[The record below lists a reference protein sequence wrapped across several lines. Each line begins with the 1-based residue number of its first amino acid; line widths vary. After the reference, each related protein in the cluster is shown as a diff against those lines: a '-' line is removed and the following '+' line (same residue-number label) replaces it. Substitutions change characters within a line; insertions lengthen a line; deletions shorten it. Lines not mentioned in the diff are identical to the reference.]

1 MKRKILCLI
10 ASLSLF
16 CVALYL
22 SGCQKQEQ
30 RKVNLV
36 VTVEFDDTQGFFNAE
51 QKSVLERAF
60 ITDENGLK
68 NFILKNSNRKK
79 TVDSTFVETVKLSG
93 SVAMFMPKYE
103 YSFIAGEYQEVNPDG
118 YDNRLFSDT
127 GEVDLNGKPSV
138 ERFFK
143 EQELLSAIVEKLNA
157 KKLGFLETDEI
168 ENLTVVFSKLNVG
181 LNQTDIFWPHQAKAY
196 YGDREGLSS
205 VYYLGGNETA
215 LKDVK
220 LGDKS
225 INSYIFI
232 PYAFIFNGE
241 KLLTTTLCHEYMH
254 ALGAPDLY
262 RNGAKEFVGEFDIM
276 GGTETDVPNLS
287 LSYVRYKLG
296 WISELS
302 HVQPISKSGEYVL
315 YPTENYGGTLAYKI
329 TLPEFAQ
336 KGESFYIEYRKLGEG
351 SRANTQTEGVI
362 VYRVNEDNGY
372 LNSKGETGSSWRGNA
387 YFEEVSVFTFWRELL
402 NGGIE
407 EREQITSMGTC
418 YATIF
423 DKAGYTAYG
432 SAVEGE
438 KVNAITYSDGTN
450 SKITVEYLGSTTN
463 GGVKVKIGLP
473 EIKFATKINE
483 GIVAK
488 NGNRHVLT
496 FDSDHYGKTAY
507 VLYSEKRILNPKA
520 EKLAKPRVNGN
531 NVIKLR
537 TEFLQTTLPK
547 FDGIEKFVYVFY
559 GDENGFT
566 TVKEYKIA
574 GIKNLNATA
583 VIVIAIGV
591 GVVLPTGTLYIIKRI
606 SKRRNEDEKQ

>member
-1 MKRKILCLI
+1 MKRKIICFI
-10 ASLSLF
+10 ISFLF
-16 CVALYL
+16 AFSIPFQ
-22 SGCQKQEQ
+22 SGCKKQTA
-30 RKVNLV
+30 KSLNLV
-36 VTVEFDDTQGFFNAE
+36 VTVEFEDTQGFFKEE
-51 QKSVLERAF
+51 QSSILNRAF
-60 ITDENGLK
+60 ITDKNGLK
-68 NFILKNSNRKK
+68 NFILKNSNCKK
-79 TVDSTFVETVKLSG
+79 TVETVFTQTVKIDK
-93 SVAMFMPKYE
+93 SVNYFMPRYFYDIFSE
-103 YSFIAGEYQEVNPDG
+103 EYQEVNPDG
-118 YDNRLFSDT
+118 YDNRLYDDL
-127 GEVDLNGKPSV
+127 GVVDLNGKPSS
-138 ERFFK
+138 ERFFR
-143 EQELLSAIVEKLNA
+143 EQDLLYAVTSGVDEKSLPLS
-157 KKLGFLETDEI
+157 KDYEF

-181 LNQTDIFWPHQAKAY
+181 LNQSDVFWPHQAKVY
-196 YGDREGLSS
+196 TGDKEGLSS
-205 VYYLGGNETA
+205 VYSLGQTDATVKEI
-215 LKDVK
+215 K
-220 LGDKS
+220 LGDRS

-232 PYAFIFNGE
+232 PYAFISDGE
-241 KLLTTTLCHEYMH
+241 NLKTTTLCHEYMH

-302 HVQPISKSGEYVL
+302 HVEPISKSGEYVL

-329 TLPEFAQ
+329 TLPEFAE

-372 LNSKGETGSSWRGNA
+372 LNSKGENGSSWRGNA

-402 NGGIE
+402 NGDVE
-407 EREQITSMGTC
+407 ERDEITSMGTC

-423 DKAGYTAYG
+423 DKAGYTSYG

-450 SKITVEYLGSTTN
+450 SKITVEYLGATEN
-463 GGVKVKIGLP
+463 GGIKVKIGLP

-520 EKLAKPRVNGN
+520 EKLAKPKVNGK
-531 NVIKLR
+531 NVVKLR

-547 FDGIEKFVYVFY
+547 FDGIEKYVYVFY

-566 TVKEYKIA
+566 AVKEYKIA
-574 GIKNLNATA
+574 GIKNLNVTA

-591 GVVLPTGTLYIIKRI
+591 GVALPTGTLYIIKRI
-606 SKRRNEDEKQ
+606 SKRRKENGK